1 MTVPEFD
8 VIVIGGGIAGVSAGA
23 SLAAAQK
30 VLVIEAESQ
39 PGYHASGR
47 SAAYF
52 APAYG
57 NAAVRLMTLDS
68 QDFYQAPPV
77 EFAKDLLKPRG
88 AVFLARQ
95 NELDLLED
103 MASEQPELERVSAEA
118 IRAQVPIIHSDV
130 VGGLFDPIGG
140 DLDVHAILQGYLK
153 QLRVRG
159 GTFQTDARVL
169 GLDRVGEHWQVRC
182 RDGLVA
188 SAKIIVNAAGAWADE
203 VGLLAGLPPLG
214 LQPKRRTA
222 CLIEVPKVFNHADWP
237 MCVGIQEDFYFKA
250 EGAHLLVSPADE
262 TPSAP
267 CDAQPEDFDI
277 ALAIDRFHSV
287 CDLPVDRIQSR
298 WAGLRT
304 FAPDGNFV
312 VGADPRLA
320 GYYWF
325 AGQGGYGFQSAP
337 AMADLICRLVR
348 KEAVLGP
355 QAAILAQLAPA
366 RLVC

>member
-1 MTVPEFD
+1 
-8 VIVIGGGIAGVSAGA
+8 
-23 SLAAAQK
+23 
-30 VLVIEAESQ
+30 
-39 PGYHASGR
+39 
-47 SAAYF
+47 
-52 APAYG
+52 
-57 NAAVRLMTLDS
+57 
-68 QDFYQAPPV
+68 
-77 EFAKDLLKPRG
+77 
-88 AVFLARQ
+88 
-95 NELDLLED
+95 
-103 MASEQPELERVSAEA
+103 
-118 IRAQVPIIHSDV
+118 
-130 VGGLFDPIGG
+130 
-140 DLDVHAILQGYLK
+140 
-153 QLRVRG
+153 
-159 GTFQTDARVL
+159 
-169 GLDRVGEHWQVRC
+169 
-182 RDGLVA
+182 
-188 SAKIIVNAAGAWADE
+188 
-203 VGLLAGLPPLG
+203 

-267 CDAQPEDFDI
+267 CDAQPEDLDI

-348 KEAVLGP
+348 KEAVP
-355 QAAILAQLAPA
+355 RRQAAILAQLAPA